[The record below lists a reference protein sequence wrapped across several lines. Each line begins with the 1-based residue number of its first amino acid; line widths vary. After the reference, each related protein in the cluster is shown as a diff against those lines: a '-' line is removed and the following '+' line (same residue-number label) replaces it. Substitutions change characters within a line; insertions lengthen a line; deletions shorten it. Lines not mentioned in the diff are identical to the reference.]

1 MYGRRQPRG
10 VRAGE
15 LHGGEQVHSGASSL
29 WQRAEV
35 GADHP
40 DRDGPA
46 FFCGKCAG
54 CPVREAGFSREG
66 RHPPAV
72 KSGRRK
78 PSAFHKGGRG
88 LPTPSARLFSWRTER
103 TGRMMHRRKRSW
115 LPVLCVLLAALTACT
130 WRRNSPRCTTAAASC
145 AETCC
150 VPACPSGII
159 MVSFCKEVD
168 PCEI

>member
-15 LHGGEQVHSGASSL
+15 LHGGEQVHSGASSF

-54 CPVREAGFSREG
+54 CPVREAGFF
-66 RHPPAV
+66 A
-72 KSGRRK
+72 
-78 PSAFHKGGRG
+78 GGAS
-88 LPTPSARLFSWRTER
+88 SARSQV
-103 TGRMMHRRKRSW
+103 G
-115 LPVLCVLLAALTACT
+115 TAQAV
-130 WRRNSPRCTTAAASC
+130 RFP
-145 AETCC
+145 
-150 VPACPSGII
+150 
-159 MVSFCKEVD
+159 
-168 PCEI
+168 

>member
-15 LHGGEQVHSGASSL
+15 LHGREQVHSGASSL

-46 FFCGKCAG
+46 FFAANAPAVPSGR
-54 CPVREAGFSREG
+54 PVFSREG

-88 LPTPSARLFSWRTER
+88 LPTPSARLFSWRAER

-115 LPVLCVLLAALTACT
+115 LPECCACCWRHSPPAHGGGIHPAVRQLLHLAPKPVAF
-130 WRRNSPRCTTAAASC
+130 RRVRL
-145 AETCC
+145 
-150 VPACPSGII
+150 V
-159 MVSFCKEVD
+159 
-168 PCEI
+168 